1 MKQLYKYS
9 EMMDENLYAACSG
22 FRNTTS
28 QSVSVLVKAL
38 SSLEDGAMLSQASFD
53 IGRPEHVFNFSQLLT
68 RHEMEE
74 KQSQKMD
81 IMNKDGDNNNN
92 SSSST
97 KKKKK
102 KSSPT
107 KKKEKKK
114 KKKTT
119 TTKSDKGDA
128 ITIMQK
134 LKQEEKEDEADK
146 GKHPTGLST
155 FFNRWLRL

>member
-81 IMNKDGDNNNN
+81 IMNKDDDNNNN

-97 KKKKK
+97 KKKK
-102 KSSPT
+102 SSSN

-114 KKKTT
+114 KKTT
-119 TTKSDKGDA
+119 NSDKGDA

>member
-81 IMNKDGDNNNN
+81 IMNKDDDNNNN
-92 SSSST
+92 SSRST

-102 KSSPT
+102 SSSN

-114 KKKTT
+114 TT
-119 TTKSDKGDA
+119 NSDKGDA

>member
-81 IMNKDGDNNNN
+81 IMNKDDDNNNN
-92 SSSST
+92 SSRST
-97 KKKKK
+97 KKKK
-102 KSSPT
+102 SSSN

-114 KKKTT
+114 TT
-119 TTKSDKGDA
+119 NSDKGDA

>member
-81 IMNKDGDNNNN
+81 IMNKDDDNNNN

-97 KKKKK
+97 KKKK
-102 KSSPT
+102 SSSN

-114 KKKTT
+114 TT
-119 TTKSDKGDA
+119 NSDKGDA

>member
-81 IMNKDGDNNNN
+81 IMNKDDDNNNNN
-92 SSSST
+92 SSRST
-97 KKKKK
+97 KKKK
-102 KSSPT
+102 SSSN

-114 KKKTT
+114 KTN
-119 TTKSDKGDA
+119 SDKGDA

>member
-81 IMNKDGDNNNN
+81 IMNKDDDNNNN

-97 KKKKK
+97 KKKK
-102 KSSPT
+102 SSSN

-114 KKKTT
+114 KTN
-119 TTKSDKGDA
+119 SDKGDA

>member
-81 IMNKDGDNNNN
+81 IMNKDDDNNNN
-92 SSSST
+92 SSRST
-97 KKKKK
+97 KKKKF
-102 KSSPT
+102 SSN
-107 KKKEKKK
+107 KKKK

-119 TTKSDKGDA
+119 NSDKGDA

>member
-81 IMNKDGDNNNN
+81 IMNKDDDNNNN

-97 KKKKK
+97 KKKK
-102 KSSPT
+102 SSSN
-107 KKKEKKK
+107 KKKEKK

>member
-81 IMNKDGDNNNN
+81 IMNKDDDNNNN

-102 KSSPT
+102 KSSSN

-114 KKKTT
+114 TT
-119 TTKSDKGDA
+119 NSDKGDA

>member
-81 IMNKDGDNNNN
+81 IMNKDDDNNNN

-102 KSSPT
+102 KSSSN

-114 KKKTT
+114 KTT
-119 TTKSDKGDA
+119 TNSDKGDA

>member
-81 IMNKDGDNNNN
+81 IMNKDDDNNNN

-102 KSSPT
+102 KKSSSN

-119 TTKSDKGDA
+119 NSDKGDA

>member
-81 IMNKDGDNNNN
+81 IMNKDDDNNNN

-102 KSSPT
+102 KSSSN

-114 KKKTT
+114 KKKKTT
-119 TTKSDKGDA
+119 NSDKGDA

>member
-81 IMNKDGDNNNN
+81 IMNKDDDNNNNN
-92 SSSST
+92 SSRST

-102 KSSPT
+102 SSSN

-119 TTKSDKGDA
+119 NSDKGDA

>member
-81 IMNKDGDNNNN
+81 IMNKDDDNNNNNN
-92 SSSST
+92 SSRST
-97 KKKKK
+97 KKKKF
-102 KSSPT
+102 SSN
-107 KKKEKKK
+107 KKKK

-119 TTKSDKGDA
+119 NSDKGDA

>member
-81 IMNKDGDNNNN
+81 IMNKDDDNNKN

-97 KKKKK
+97 KKKK
-102 KSSPT
+102 SSSN

-119 TTKSDKGDA
+119 NSDKGDA

>member
-9 EMMDENLYAACSG
+9 KMMDENLYAACSG

-81 IMNKDGDNNNN
+81 IMNKDDDNNNN

-102 KSSPT
+102 KSSSN

-114 KKKTT
+114 TT
-119 TTKSDKGDA
+119 NSDKGDA